1 MLPSCRF
8 VARRAALT
16 ASADSA
22 ETIETLAVE
31 DPPNALRFREWCAIW
46 EKCTRLEKG
55 FWDASLHL
63 L

>member
-1 MLPSCRF
+1 MIRCIWP
-8 VARRAALT
+8 
-16 ASADSA
+16 

-31 DPPNALRFREWCAIW
+31 DPPNTLRFREWCAVW
-46 EKCTRLEKG
+46 DKCTALEKG

>member
-1 MLPSCRF
+1 MAC
-8 VARRAALT
+8 RAALT